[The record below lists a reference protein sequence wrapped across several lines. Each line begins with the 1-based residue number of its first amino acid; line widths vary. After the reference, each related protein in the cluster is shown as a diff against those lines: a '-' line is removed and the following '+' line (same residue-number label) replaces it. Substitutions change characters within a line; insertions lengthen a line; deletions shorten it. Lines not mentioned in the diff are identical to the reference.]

1 MDKVSII
8 IPVYNAGAYLERSLK
23 SVCGQSF
30 SNLEIIL
37 VEDGSTDD
45 SAKRCD
51 EWALKDARIR
61 VYHQQNSGVSSAR
74 NKGLELASGEYVMF
88 VDADDWIALDMV
100 QTLYDLLKEH
110 QADVSTCNYLEVA
123 EGQEESIFNQTNP
136 ADENSSQNVEVAKEA
151 SVRVATEKIE
161 AGLQLLLPWA
171 VYCKLYKRSLLEKIR
186 FQNYKI
192 AEDLLFN
199 TEVICDTAFT
209 RIVTIDRKM
218 YYYFIHANSAIRQ
231 GYQRKYLEG
240 VQAEEHCYDR
250 LIALSS
256 KFGDINIVGCS
267 ISMMFERMAELSWK
281 ERREVIE
288 DFRWCKRSAKEYKRA
303 LLHTTN
309 RHRKIS
315 GALKVYVPDLYL
327 WTLILR
333 KKR

>member
-1 MDKVSII
+1 MDRVSII
-8 IPVYNAGAYLERSLK
+8 MPVYNAGMYLDRALE
-23 SVCGQSF
+23 SVCGQTF

-37 VEDGSTDD
+37 IEDGSTDD
-45 SAKRCD
+45 SPRRCD
-51 EWALKDARIR
+51 DWALKDSRIR
-61 VYHQQNSGVSSAR
+61 VYHQKNSGVSAAR
-74 NKGLELASGEYVMF
+74 NKGLDLVTGEYVMF
-88 VDADDWIALDMV
+88 VDADDWIELDMV
-100 QTLYDLLKEH
+100 QCLYDLLIEH
-110 QADVSTCNYLEVA
+110 HAEVSTCNYLEVA
-123 EGQEESIFNQTNP
+123 EGQEETVSKEQTEEP
-136 ADENSSQNVEVAKEA
+136 TI
-151 SVRVATEKIE
+151 RVAAEKVE

-199 TEVICDTAFT
+199 TEVICDTDFS

-218 YYYFIHANSAIRQ
+218 YYYFIHDNSAIRQ
-231 GYQRKYLEG
+231 GYQKKYLEG
-240 VQAEEHCYDR
+240 VKAEEQCYDR
-250 LIALSS
+250 LIALSP

-281 ERREVIE
+281 ERRAVIE
-288 DFRWCKRSAKEYKRA
+288 DFRWCKKSAKEYKHA
-303 LLHTTN
+303 LLNTTN

-333 KKR
+333 KRR

>member
-8 IPVYNAGAYLERSLK
+8 IPVYNAGVYLERSLK
-23 SVCGQSF
+23 SVCEQSF

-51 EWALKDARIR
+51 EWAVKDARIR
-61 VYHQQNSGVSSAR
+61 VHHQQNSGVSAAR

-100 QTLYDLLKEH
+100 QTLYDLLREH
-110 QADVSTCNYLEVA
+110 QADVSTCNYVEVT
-123 EGQEESIFNQTNP
+123 EGQEEKSFYLI
-136 ADENSSQNVEVAKEA
+136 NSDIEKVGKNVVEEVS
-151 SVRVATEKIE
+151 SVCIAVDKVE

-171 VYCKLYKRSLLEKIR
+171 VYCKLYRRSLLEKIR

-199 TEVICDTAFT
+199 TEVICDTEFS

-250 LIALSS
+250 LIALSP

-288 DFRWCKRSAKEYKRA
+288 DFRWCKRSAKEYKHA
-303 LLHTTN
+303 LLDTTN

-333 KKR
+333 KRR